1 VAALSKDRASRLLDG
16 VEAVSKLLEMRLQLG

>member
-1 VAALSKDRASRLLDG
+1 VSKDRASRLLDG